1 MHPPSVLSACLHA
14 CAPRTLAADR
24 NVERPK
30 KGLGVGGADA
40 DELVFDELVLV
51 FDEFVCLSDSVGVV
65 GNVCSNDAVGVVM
78 GNVCSSD
85 AVGVVVGQ
93 SVSGEVGAG
102 VTGSGEVGASAG
114 SSSSAAEASPSAA
127 ANDAMAS
134 ARIAPSAH
142 ARAAEVC
149 NEQRRRASRPPP
161 VVTSMMCAIP
171 VTEAWVIRGRSQ
183 GVGKGGCWGC
193 KRRFRL

>member
-65 GNVCSNDAVGVVM
+65 GNVCSN
-78 GNVCSSD
+78 D